1 MVQKISLKKDCATCP
16 TTCSFGILKEKPR
29 ETFVYH
35 QDSVIVWIQPKRNLE
50 KECKIKRKRKST
62 GTITKIDDNTYKLI
76 DVPGQLD
83 YIYTAET
90 QNICDFTLHKL
101 KNVDGAYLQVQ
112 NKNWSHIDNV
122 ETKYCLNPQIRT
134 PSKCLDLT
142 GGEFKIVDNKLNI
155 STQK

>member
-1 MVQKISLKKDCATCP
+1 
-16 TTCSFGILKEKPR
+16 LKEKPR

-90 QNICDFTLHKL
+90 QNICHFTLHKL

-112 NKNWSHIDNV
+112 NKNWSHIYNV

-134 PSKCLDLT
+134 PSNCIDLT